1 MDYNRWLYKPPR
13 NRTGI
18 ELNKALKTRYE
29 WDNLT
34 ENEVI
39 KLRQRLRYN
48 YEATLK
54 NVGIKQI
61 EYNEDTVTEYLKIS
75 YMFIEQ
81 KMKDRQGNPK
91 PTDWLLLKDEFTAF
105 LESITWLNRH
115 VNMKKILKLLD
126 IPERYEFKK
135 NRIKS
140 KSIKQETG
148 MLLTPSE
155 ILEFFYNKYIIE

>member
-1 MDYNRWLYKPPR
+1 
-13 NRTGI
+13 
-18 ELNKALKTRYE
+18 
-29 WDNLT
+29 
-34 ENEVI
+34 
-39 KLRQRLRYN
+39 
-48 YEATLK
+48 
-54 NVGIKQI
+54 
-61 EYNEDTVTEYLKIS
+61 
-75 YMFIEQ
+75 MFIEQ

-105 LESITWLNRH
+105 LESITGLNRH

-155 ILEFFYNKYIIE
+155 ILVFFYNKYIIE